1 MLLLTVLRGSKEAL
15 LLLLTV
21 LRGSKEALFCY
32 FNSSERGSKEAVLPL

>member
-1 MLLLTVLRGSKEAL
+1 MPLLTVLRSSEEVL

-32 FNSSERGSKEAVLPL
+32 F